1 VLLNGFN
8 RPAHSE
14 VAEYVIDCSPFAVYA
29 MITFKVVKEQHGWA
43 IRMDER
49 MIAPFWSRD
58 LAIREANC
66 LARAIRCHG
75 ECAEVIVEGAVPSEP
90 LTKTTDTRSVSA

>member
-1 VLLNGFN
+1 
-8 RPAHSE
+8 
-14 VAEYVIDCSPFAVYA
+14 

-49 MIAPFWSRD
+49 MMTPFWSKD

-66 LARAIRCHG
+66 LADAIRCHG
-75 ECAEVIVEGAVPSEP
+75 ECAEVIVEGAGPSEP
-90 LTKTTDTRSVSA
+90 LKKIKGSSSSWLDAASAGERRTGPQ

>member
-1 VLLNGFN
+1 
-8 RPAHSE
+8 
-14 VAEYVIDCSPFAVYA
+14 

-49 MIAPFWSRD
+49 MMTPFWSRD

-66 LARAIRCHG
+66 LADAIRCHG
-75 ECAEVIVEGAVPSEP
+75 ECAEVIVEGADPSVKIKGSSWSRLEAAPAGGRWTGP
-90 LTKTTDTRSVSA
+90 L